1 MITEIKD
8 FKFLNDDLT
17 FKFVFSHAY
26 ILEYFINLFLDYI
39 NSNLKFNITNVE
51 AQTYIMPNNKTISLY
66 YGDLVANLSN
76 GTIISLEMYKNN
88 FTLNDYNKS
97 YAYKCRIFANQLK
110 KVKKNKINY
119 QDMKQVISLNLI
131 KGNFNKSNNKII
143 NCYRFKNDNS
153 NTTIKDNTI
162 IYLVR
167 FDIVEKI
174 EYNEN
179 EHKFISLL
187 RLING
192 NNINDLKKYAN
203 GDEIMEDIIDYVFE
217 WNKES
222 SKNGLERLIEDRS
235 YEAELK
241 GELAGENKGITKRNF
256 EIAKNMLKLDISLD
270 NIHKATGLS
279 KKEILNIK

>member
-1 MITEIKD
+1 MQD

-17 FKFVFSHAY
+17 FKYVFSHAY

-51 AQTYIMPNNKTISLY
+51 AQTYIMPNNKSISLY

-119 QDMKQVISLNLI
+119 KDMKQVISLNLI
-131 KGNFNKSNNKII
+131 RGNFNKINNNII
-143 NCYRFKNDNS
+143 NCYRFKNDKLNGI
-153 NTTIKDNTI
+153 IKDNTI

-179 EHKFISLL
+179 EHKFITLL
-187 RLING
+187 RLINEE
-192 NNINDLKKYAN
+192 NINDLKKYAN
-203 GDEIMEDIIDYVFE
+203 GDEIMEDIIEYVFE

-222 SKNGLERLIEDRS
+222 AKNGLERLIEDRS
-235 YEAELK
+235 NEAASK
-241 GELAGENKGITKRNF
+241 AENKEKFT
-256 EIAKNMLKLDISLD
+256 IAKNMLELDMSVD

-279 KKEILNIK
+279 KKEILSLK